1 MAVIQISKIQVRRG
15 LQENLP
21 ALDTGEFGWSID
33 ERRLWIGNGTTAE
46 GAPTPGQTEI
56 LTVYSPI
63 GAALSNIAII
73 EDEISAL
80 EANVAALQANSTST
94 VNTITLADNT
104 AVATVA
110 NLTLNQSTTNIVQY
124 NITRG
129 LAARTGVVK
138 ISTINGTVVYDDE
151 YDEVGVTGVVLTWQ
165 ASGNVA
171 NLYYT
176 TTSTGISANLN
187 YYNPVIF

>member
-21 ALDTGEFGWSID
+21 ALDGGELGWSVD
-33 ERRLWIGNGTTAE
+33 QRRLWIGNGNTSE
-46 GAPTPGQTEI
+46 GAPVAGQTEI

-63 GAALSNIAII
+63 GAALANIATI
-73 EDEISAL
+73 ESNVSILQTE
-80 EANVAALQANSTST
+80 VAALQANSTTT

-187 YYNPVIF
+187 YYNPVVF